1 LRQVDRL
8 IDQTTAPASVLL
20 VGDDSAVRD
29 WIHLALQDT
38 EFEVAGEALTTEGA
52 RALAAKTGPDLLLV
66 DTRDHAAG
74 ISFVRDLRAREVE
87 TPAILM
93 TASPQRGLNENAQ
106 EAGAQGSILKTGSIG
121 ELLEVLRKVF
131 RGEDCF
137 DARHPR
143 RPHEQSALSARER
156 DVLGLVARGATN
168 REIAGELGVGE
179 ETVKTLLARSSAKLG
194 VHGRSE
200 AATAA
205 RGLGLL

>member
-1 LRQVDRL
+1 M
-8 IDQTTAPASVLL
+8 
-20 VGDDSAVRD
+20 
-29 WIHLALQDT
+29 ALKNT
-38 EFEVAGEALTTEGA
+38 EFEVAGQALTAEGA
-52 RALAAKTGPDLLLV
+52 RALATKTRPDLLLV
-66 DTRDHAAG
+66 DVREHTAG
-74 ISFVRDLRAREVE
+74 TTLVRDLRARGVE

-93 TASPQRGLNENAQ
+93 TASPQRGLNENVRA
-106 EAGAQGSILKTGSIG
+106 AGAQGSILKTGSIG
-121 ELLEVLRKVF
+121 ELLEVLRTVLG
-131 RGEDCF
+131 GEDSF

-143 RPHEQSALSARER
+143 RPPEKSALSPRER

>member
-1 LRQVDRL
+1 M
-8 IDQTTAPASVLL
+8 
-20 VGDDSAVRD
+20 
-29 WIHLALQDT
+29 ALQDT
-38 EFEVAGEALTTEGA
+38 EFEVVGQALTAEGA
-52 RALAAKTGPDLLLV
+52 RALATKTRPDLLVV
-66 DTRDHAAG
+66 DVREQTAG
-74 ISFVRDLRAREVE
+74 TTLLRDLRARGVE

-106 EAGAQGSILKTGSIG
+106 AAGAQGSILKTGSVG
-121 ELLEVLRKVF
+121 ELLDVLRKVF
-131 RGEDCF
+131 GGEDCF
-137 DARHPR
+137 DGRHPR
-143 RPHEQSALSARER
+143 RPPEQSALSPRER

>member
-1 LRQVDRL
+1 M
-8 IDQTTAPASVLL
+8 
-20 VGDDSAVRD
+20 
-29 WIHLALQDT
+29 ALHDT
-38 EFEVAGEALTTEGA
+38 EFEVAGEALTAEGA

-66 DTRDHAAG
+66 DVREHTAG
-74 ISFVRDLRAREVE
+74 TTLVRDLRARGVE

-93 TASPQRGLNENAQ
+93 TTSPQRGLNENAQ
-106 EAGAQGSILKTGSIG
+106 AAGAQGSILKTGSIG
-121 ELLEVLRKVF
+121 ELLEALRKVF
-131 RGEDCF
+131 SGEDCF

-143 RPHEQSALSARER
+143 RPLEQSALSPRER